1 MAALASIATLA
12 SAGAGLYA
20 QSRQA
25 SSQAAMQR
33 AQAEQAQSAERL
45 RQEQLI
51 VQQQAEQRS
60 RAAQLARTVAT
71 ARARMA
77 SSGVSPNDGSAAAL
91 TAGLQ
96 ADAAAARHDDDRI
109 FRARLSS
116 GRASL
121 LNPDASFTGFVRAGQ
136 AFGTAVRSLL
146 D

>member
-1 MAALASIATLA
+1 MAALASIATLVG
-12 SAGAGLYA
+12 AGAGLYA

-51 VQQQAEQRS
+51 VQQQAEQRG
-60 RAAQLARTVAT
+60 RAVQLARTIAT

-77 SSGVSPNDGSAAAL
+77 ASGVSPDDGSAAAL

-96 ADAAAARHDDDRI
+96 ADAAAARADDDRI

-121 LNPDASFTGFVRAGQ
+121 LNPDASFTGYVRAGQ
-136 AFGTAVRSLL
+136 AFGNAVRSLL